1 MAERKSTF
9 KGDLKSERAVNEFLQ
24 KYLYSYLVND
34 GIIDSFNSNTTL
46 DQQHKGIDTI
56 MYIINDETEEAA
68 RSINI
73 DEKAAIH
80 YARNN
85 LGDKPLSTFAFEVSY
100 LKDGELK
107 RGWLTNEKY
116 KETHA
121 YFLCW
126 LWIKSDANKYNL
138 VCEDILKIEVLSIPK
153 VKTRDKL
160 IMRAMGSK
168 DVKIFE
174 SKADILRKKMKDRGV
189 YRLELEHQLD
199 SLINAL
205 DDIPDYNKTHLQFD
219 TDLLIATKYPQWVLT
234 LPEKLYEQPLNI
246 VIKREELINLAN
258 SYWIVTP
265 KGVEVKKSV
274 SKK

>member
-24 KYLYSYLVND
+24 KYLYSYLVD
-34 GIIDSFNSNTTL
+34 EGIIDSFNSNTSL

-56 MYIINDETEEAA
+56 IYIIKDGADEQV
-68 RSINI
+68 RCINI
-73 DEKAAIH
+73 DEKAAVH
-80 YARNN
+80 YARND
-85 LGDKPLSTFAFEVSY
+85 LSDEPLTTFAFEVSY
-100 LKDGELK
+100 MKDGELK

-126 LWIKSDANKYNL
+126 LWIKADANKYNL
-138 VCEDILKIEVLSIPK
+138 VCEDILKMEVISIPK
-153 VKTRDKL
+153 IKTREKL

-168 DVKIFE
+168 DIKTFE
-174 SKADILRKKMKDRGV
+174 LKADILRKKMKKRGID
-189 YRLELEHQLD
+189 RLELEHQLD
-199 SLINAL
+199 PLINAL
-205 DDIPDYNKTHLQFD
+205 DDIPDFNKMHLTFNEN
-219 TDLLIATKYPQWVLT
+219 LLIAKNYPQWVLT

-246 VIKREELINLAN
+246 VVKREDLVNLAN
-258 SYWIVTP
+258 SYWVVTP
-265 KGVEVKKSV
+265 QGVEVKKSV

>member
-1 MAERKSTF
+1 MVERKSTF

-24 KYLYSYLVND
+24 KYLYSYLVD
-34 GIIDSFNSNTTL
+34 EGIIDSFNSNTTL

-56 MYIINDETEEAA
+56 IYIIKDGNDEQI
-68 RSINI
+68 RCINI
-73 DEKAAIH
+73 DEKAAVH

-85 LGDKPLSTFAFEVSY
+85 LSDEPLTTFAFEVSY
-100 LKDGELK
+100 IKGGELK

-138 VCEDILKIEVLSIPK
+138 SCEDILKMEVISIPK
-153 VKTRDKL
+153 VKTREKL

-168 DVKIFE
+168 DIKTFE
-174 SKADILRKKMKDRGV
+174 KKSDILRKKMKKRGV
-189 YRLELEHQLD
+189 NRLELEHQLD
-199 SLINAL
+199 PLINAL
-205 DDIPDYNKTHLQFD
+205 DDIPDFNKMYLKFNEN
-219 TDLLIATKYPQWVLT
+219 LLIAKNYPQWVLT

-246 VIKREELINLAN
+246 VVKREDLINLAN
-258 SYWIVTP
+258 SYWVVTP
-265 KGVEVKKSV
+265 EGVEVRKSI
-274 SKK
+274 SK